1 MKAISIDVISDVI
14 CPWCFL
20 GKRRLDKAIALLAG
34 IKVEVNW
41 RPFFLDPTIPAEG
54 MSRRTYL
61 ENKFGTE
68 RLKTIH
74 DPLIAAGK
82 ADGVPYAFD
91 KITRTPNTMDAH
103 RLIRWSHVGGKQH
116 DVSERLFMAYFNGG
130 LDIGDRT
137 VLAKIA
143 GEAGMDASEVSTK
156 LDSDA
161 DVACGECRS
170 GARLP
175 DGGDG
180 GSVFHLRAKAGAD
193 GGATGGGSGRG
204 HRPACSLADHKLDGV
219 ADACHHKHA
228 CQPEAGEPQQ
238 LSRHQ

>member
-34 IKVEVNW
+34 VKIEVNW

-103 RLIRWSHVGGKQH
+103 RLIRWSHASGKQH

-137 VLAKIA
+137 MLAKIA
-143 GEAGMDASEVSTK
+143 GEAGMDGSDVSTK
-156 LDSDA
+156 LDSDV
-161 DVACGECRS
+161 DVAAVNAEVEHAYRMGVTGVPCFIFAQKQGLM
-170 GARLP
+170 GAQ
-175 DGGDG
+175 
-180 GSVFHLRAKAGAD
+180 
-193 GGATGGGSGRG
+193 
-204 HRPACSLADHKLDGV
+204 PAEVLA
-219 ADACHHKHA
+219 
-228 CQPEAGEPQQ
+228 EAIN
-238 LSRHQ
+238 RFAA

>member
-34 IKVEVNW
+34 VKVEVNW

-103 RLIRWSHVGGKQH
+103 RLIRWSHASGKQH

-137 VLAKIA
+137 MLAKIA
-143 GEAGMDASEVSTK
+143 GEAGMDGSDVSTK

-161 DVACGECRS
+161 DVAAVNAEVEHAYRMGVTGVPCFIFAQKQGLM
-170 GARLP
+170 GAQ
-175 DGGDG
+175 
-180 GSVFHLRAKAGAD
+180 
-193 GGATGGGSGRG
+193 
-204 HRPACSLADHKLDGV
+204 PAEVLA
-219 ADACHHKHA
+219 
-228 CQPEAGEPQQ
+228 EAIN
-238 LSRHQ
+238 RFAA

>member
-20 GKRRLDKAIALLAG
+20 GKRRLDKAIGLLDG
-34 IKVEVNW
+34 ITVEVNW

-61 ENKFGTE
+61 ENKFGAD

-74 DPLIAAGK
+74 DPILAAAK

-116 DVSERLFMAYFNGG
+116 DVTERLFMAYFNDG
-130 LDIGDRT
+130 LDIGDRA
-137 VLAKIA
+137 VLVKIA
-143 GEAGMDASEVSTK
+143 GEAGMDQSEVSTK
-156 LDSDA
+156 LENGTDIDA
-161 DVACGECRS
+161 VNAEVERAYRMGVTGVPCFIFAQKQGLM
-170 GARLP
+170 GAQ
-175 DGGDG
+175 
-180 GSVFHLRAKAGAD
+180 
-193 GGATGGGSGRG
+193 
-204 HRPACSLADHKLDGV
+204 PAEVLADAIGKL
-219 ADACHHKHA
+219 AA
-228 CQPEAGEPQQ
+228 
-238 LSRHQ
+238 